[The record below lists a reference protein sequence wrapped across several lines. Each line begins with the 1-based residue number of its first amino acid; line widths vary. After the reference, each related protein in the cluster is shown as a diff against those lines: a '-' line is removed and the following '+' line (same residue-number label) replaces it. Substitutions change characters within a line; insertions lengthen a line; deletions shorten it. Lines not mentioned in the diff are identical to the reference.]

1 MLTKVN
7 LFILSLI
14 GELATQIVTAETQKI
29 RVLVSQ
35 RSPFAVLPT
44 DDTITTQNPEGLD
57 ILILNEFA
65 KNYGFEIEYSISDVL
80 LHQVFS
86 SNELAE
92 YFFDSS
98 DIS

>member
-7 LFILSLI
+7 LFTLSLI
-14 GELATQIVTAETQKI
+14 GELIIQIVAAETQKI
-29 RVLVSQ
+29 KVLVSQ
-35 RSPFAVLPT
+35 RSPFAVLPS
-44 DDTITTQNPEGLD
+44 DDTNSQNPEGLD

-65 KNYGFEIEYSISDVL
+65 KRYGLEIEYSISDVL

-92 YFFDSS
+92 YFFNSS
-98 DIS
+98 AIS